1 MIVNIVRV
9 GDKLTA
15 PSCDGWTLIEGG
27 SLDGSAGRYGALL
40 YKVAGASEGARYSF
54 ALDTGITR
62 AVGAMVAFSGVN
74 TDPTPF
80 DIAPGPISV
89 QASQTDVAATAL
101 TTASAHAA
109 VIMFGMAAGTA
120 PTWSGWSTSSPGTL
134 TELYDHQGGTKTSVG
149 AAWAVKAVAG
159 DTGAGTATLSSA
171 EWNGSILIALKP
183 ISDTETVV
191 TSSGTPSTYGDA
203 VTFTATVTPNT
214 VVIGTTVDFYNGAT
228 LLGSGTIAGSATKS
242 ASFTT
247 IGTQLSAGSHTNITA
262 TFVGDSAYAPSTS
275 SAITQTVTPL
285 GITGHFTA
293 EDKVYDGN
301 NTAVVLTRTLNGVL
315 EPDQAEVN
323 LTGGTASFVDSQAAN
338 NKPVTLSDATLGGAA
353 SGNYSLTAVETALA
367 NITGR
372 ELSVT
377 SAAVTP
383 KEYDGTT
390 DAVITGATLNGVL
403 GIDIVTLANPTTG
416 TFNDKNV
423 GLGKAVTGAMTL
435 TGADAG
441 NYTLNQPTL
450 TGDITPAALTITADN
465 KTRFYGTANPALT
478 ASYKGFVNN
487 ETASVL
493 TTPVNLITP
502 ADFDSPTG
510 DYPIAASGAVAG
522 NYTITYLDGILT
534 VDAAPQLTEVMHQGE
549 QFRFTFSTLT
559 GQRYQVEDTEELV
572 PPSWAPLGD
581 PVVGTGI
588 PVTVT
593 HDIIG
598 PQRYFRIQPTLAWPT
613 NNDGRLEVAGG
624 TNAITFVTISRHPHL
639 EIRTANGTLTNIIWH
654 WGDGTFSKGSLL
666 ADHDFGAPGLHTNY
680 VEVLPRESL
689 TYFGAAYRVTDQG
702 IQGIYGLT
710 NFPNL
715 NFLYLYRESI
725 TDLSLAGCSNL
736 VQLHLAGNPVS
747 TSVCDQWFIDLD
759 NAVTGPVTGA
769 DFWYPKSVRSAAS
782 DAAWTNLVS
791 KGYIMRPY

>member
-1 MIVNIVRV
+1 MVNIVRV
-9 GDKLTA
+9 SDKLTA
-15 PSCDGWTLIEGG
+15 PSCEGWTLIEGR

-40 YKVAGASEGARYSF
+40 YKVAGPSEGTRYSF
-54 ALDTGITR
+54 ALDTGVTR

-80 DIAPGPISV
+80 DIAPGPIDV
-89 QASQTDVAATAL
+89 QTNRTDVAATAL
-101 TTASAHAA
+101 TTVSANAA

-120 PTWSGWSTSSPGTL
+120 PTWSGWSTSSPGSL
-134 TELYDHQGGTKTSVG
+134 TELYDYQGGTKTSVG
-149 AAWAVKAVAG
+149 AAWAVMVDVG
-159 DTGAGTATLSSA
+159 DTGAGTATLSSP
-171 EWNGSILIALKP
+171 EWNGAILIALKP
-183 ISDTETVV
+183 VLDTETVV
-191 TSSGTPSTYGDA
+191 TSSGTTSTYGDA

-214 VVIGTTVDFYNGAT
+214 VVNGTTVDFYNGTT
-228 LLGSGTIAGSATKS
+228 LLGSGTIAGAAIKS

-247 IGTQLSAGSHTNITA
+247 TETQLSGGTHTQITA

-293 EDKVYDGN
+293 EDKIYDGSN
-301 NTAVVLTRTLNGVL
+301 AAVVLTRTLSGVL

-323 LTGGTASFVDSQAAN
+323 LTGGIAAFEDSRAAN
-338 NKPVTLSDATLGGAA
+338 HKTVTLSDATLSGAA
-353 SGNYSLTAVETALA
+353 SGNYSLTLVETALA
-367 NITGR
+367 NITAR

-377 SAAVTP
+377 GAAVTP

-390 DAVITGATLNGVL
+390 EAAITGATLNGVL
-403 GIDIVTLANPTTG
+403 STDMVTLANPTTG
-416 TFNDKNV
+416 SFDEKNV
-423 GLGKAVTGAMTL
+423 GFGKAVTGALTL

-441 NYTLNQPTL
+441 NYTLIQPAL
-450 TGDITPAALTITADN
+450 TGDITPAALTVTADN
-465 KTRFYGTANPALT
+465 KIRFYGTANPALT
-478 ASYKGFVNN
+478 ASYDGFVNN

-493 TTPVNLITP
+493 TTPVSLITP
-502 ADFDSPTG
+502 ADLDSPTG
-510 DYPIAASGAVAG
+510 DYPIVASGAVAG
-522 NYTITYLDGILT
+522 NYTLTYTDGILT
-534 VDAAPQLTEVMHQGE
+534 VVAAPRLTEVTHQGD

-581 PVVGTGI
+581 PIVGIGV

-593 HDIIG
+593 NEIFG
-598 PQRYFRIQPTLAWPT
+598 PQRYFRIQPTLGWPT

-639 EIRTANGTLTNIIWH
+639 EIRTTDGTPANVVWH
-654 WGDGTFSKGSLL
+654 WGDGTFSNGGLK

-689 TYFGAAYRVTDQG
+689 IYFGAPYGVTDQG
-702 IQGIYGLT
+702 IQGLYGLT

-715 NFLYLYRESI
+715 SFLYLYRESV

-759 NAVTGPVTGA
+759 EAVTGPVTGA
-769 DFWYPKSVRSAAS
+769 IFWYPKSARSSAS
-782 DAAWTNLVS
+782 DVAWTNLVN
-791 KGYIMRPY
+791 KGYIMRPL